1 MSFHNLSIS
10 VLKVGRQMVGSLAIA
25 AFFSG
30 CIAEETPVLPHE
42 AGNLLTTTIEMG
54 TDYRWQL
61 YFNLEKNQVVG
72 RNLKSDWDLAFDAN
86 LDGNAVRLNSG
97 KFMFGLNTQK
107 QLFSEVTD
115 TVGFERHKRWDAANA
130 IDSFVIGN
138 KHSDKIYLL
147 DLGYDE
153 KSNALGFKKIKMVSV
168 SRQKYVLQ
176 YADIQDNTFQ
186 TVEIPKDTNY
196 NYTYFSFKTNT
207 SVRVEPPKKDWD
219 LAFTQYIHIFYEPY
233 QPYLVTGVLLN
244 SCQTYAAM
252 DSTQF
257 NFENMDY
264 KQATSVPLTNKLDA
278 IGYNWKSFGGFGN
291 ATGNYQ
297 IFSHY
302 NYIIKDSKSMLYK
315 MRFISF
321 YDDQGRKG
329 SPKFEFRRL

>member
-30 CIAEETPVLPHE
+30 CIAEETPILPHQ
-42 AGNLLTTTIEMG
+42 AGDVITTAVEMG

-61 YFNLEKNQVVG
+61 YFNLEKNQIVS
-72 RNLKSDWDLAFDAN
+72 RNLKTDWDLAFDAN
-86 LDGNAVRLNSG
+86 PNGNLVRLNSG
-97 KFMFGLNTQK
+97 KFMFGLNTKK
-107 QLFSEVTD
+107 QYFSEVTD
-115 TVGFERHKRWDAANA
+115 TLGFAQNKRWDAANVP
-130 IDSFVIGN
+130 DSLVIGN
-138 KHSDKIYLL
+138 SYNGKVYLL

-168 SRQKYVLQ
+168 NREKYVLQ
-176 YADIQDNTFQ
+176 YANIQDSTFQ
-186 TVEIPKDTNY
+186 IVEIQKDTNY
-196 NYTYFSFKTNT
+196 NYTYFSFKTNAT
-207 SVRVEPPKKDWD
+207 VRVEPPKKDWD

-244 SCQTYAAM
+244 TCQTYAAM

-257 NFENMDY
+257 KFENMDY
-264 KQATSVPLTNKLDA
+264 KQAISFPLTNKLDA

-297 IFSHY
+297 VFSNY
-302 NYIIKDSKSMLYK
+302 NYIIKDSKSILYK
-315 MRFISF
+315 LRFIAF
-321 YDDQGRKG
+321 YDEQGRKG
-329 SPKFEFRRL
+329 TPKFEFRRL

>member
-30 CIAEETPVLPHE
+30 CIAEETPILPHQ
-42 AGNLLTTTIEMG
+42 AGDVLTTTVAMG
-54 TDYRWQL
+54 TDYGVQL
-61 YFNLEKNQVVG
+61 YFNLEKNKVVG
-72 RNLKSDWDLAFDAN
+72 SNSKTAWDLAFDAN
-86 LDGNAVRLNSG
+86 LNGSVVRLNAA
-97 KFMFGLNTQK
+97 KFMMGFNTQK
-107 QLFSEVTD
+107 EFCTHVMD
-115 TVGFERHKRWDAANA
+115 TLGFAQNKRWDAANA
-130 IDSFVIGN
+130 PDSLVIGN
-138 KHSDKIYLL
+138 KHQGKIYIL

-153 KSNALGFKKIKMVSV
+153 KSNALGFKKIKIVSV
-168 SRQKYVLQ
+168 TPQKYVLQ

-186 TVEIPKDTNY
+186 TIDIQKDTNY
-196 NYTYFSFKTNT
+196 NYTYFSFKTN
-207 SVRVEPPKKDWD
+207 SIASVEPQKKDWD

-244 SCQTYAAM
+244 SNQTYAAM
-252 DSTQF
+252 DSVQF
-257 NFENMDY
+257 KFENIDY
-264 KQATSVPLTNKLDA
+264 KQAVSFPLTNKLDA

-297 IFSHY
+297 IFSNY

-315 MRFISF
+315 MRFIGF
-321 YDDQGRKG
+321 YDVQGRKG

>member
-30 CIAEETPVLPHE
+30 CIAEETPILPHQ
-42 AGNLLTTTIEMG
+42 AGDVLTKAVDMG

-72 RNLKSDWDLAFDAN
+72 SNLKTNWDLAFDAN
-86 LDGNAVRLNSG
+86 PTGNVVRLNAA
-97 KFMFGLNTQK
+97 KFMFGFNTQK
-107 QLFSEVTD
+107 QLFTD
-115 TVGFERHKRWDAANA
+115 VMDTLGFAQNKRWDAANSL
-130 IDSFVIGN
+130 DSLVIGN
-138 KHSDKIYLL
+138 NHQDKIYIL

-153 KSNALGFKKIKMVSV
+153 KSNALGFKKIKITNVTP
-168 SRQKYVLQ
+168 QKYVLQ
-176 YADIQDNTFQ
+176 YADIQDNAFQ
-186 TVEIPKDTNY
+186 TIEIQKDTNY
-196 NYTYFSFKTNT
+196 NFTYFSFKTNAT
-207 SVRVEPPKKDWD
+207 TRVEPPKKDWD

-244 SCQTYAAM
+244 SYQTYAAM

-257 NFENMDY
+257 KFENIDY
-264 KQATSVPLTNKLDA
+264 KQAVVFPLTSKLDA

-297 IFSHY
+297 VFSNF
-302 NYIIKDSKSMLYK
+302 NYIVKDSKSMLYK
-315 MRFISF
+315 MRFIGF
-321 YDDQGRKG
+321 YDEQGRKG